1 MNLRKTISLIVVLVM
16 VLGCVGFIA
25 CGGRGESE
33 TPPSNGGAI
42 SAPDEEVVPPSIGGF
57 TWDDMP
63 VYAGAEQIQE
73 ANWTMPPA
81 EGDWAN
87 VEWRYYTMNDDLNDV
102 SMVSMFY
109 KMEMP
114 KNGWQS
120 MGQME
125 MQDMSWA
132 YYSKNDEKDGAVVW
146 IGYDEG
152 KTVFGL
158 MRATE

>member
-1 MNLRKTISLIVVLVM
+1 MRKTISLIVVLVM
-16 VLGCVGFIA
+16 ALGCVGFIA

-33 TPPSNGGAI
+33 MPPPDGGATP
-42 SAPDEEVVPPSIGGF
+42 APDEEVALPSIGGF

-73 ANWTMPPA
+73 LNWTMPPE

-102 SMVSMFY
+102 SQVSMFY
-109 KMEMP
+109 KNEMP

-120 MGQME
+120 MGQVE
-125 MQDMSWA
+125 AQDISYS
-132 YYSKNDEKDGAVVW
+132 YYSKNNEKDGAFVW

>member
-1 MNLRKTISLIVVLVM
+1 
-16 VLGCVGFIA
+16 
-25 CGGRGESE
+25 
-33 TPPSNGGAI
+33 
-42 SAPDEEVVPPSIGGF
+42 
-57 TWDDMP
+57 
-63 VYAGAEQIQE
+63 
-73 ANWTMPPA
+73 MPPA